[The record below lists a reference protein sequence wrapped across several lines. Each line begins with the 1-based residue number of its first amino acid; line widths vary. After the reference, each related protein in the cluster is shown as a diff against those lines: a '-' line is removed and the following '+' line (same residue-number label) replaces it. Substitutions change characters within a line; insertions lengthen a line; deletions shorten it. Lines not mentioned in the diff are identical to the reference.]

1 MVKYILLT
9 SLITLAI
16 TSCRNITFR
25 NVLDKKTI
33 EEASLQKSGISEI
46 THREDDPSFSY
57 KQDTLF
63 YEDRKYDGF
72 VIRLFP
78 GGDTAVF
85 MGYRKGV
92 QEGISKKWYSPNVI
106 QETRYYHS
114 GKKVGTHTG
123 YWENGN
129 PKFEYHFEEGEH
141 EGELKE
147 WYQNGQS
154 YRIFHY
160 RKGYEEGSQK
170 MWWENGVIRA
180 NYVVKNGRRFG
191 LIGLKLCMNPGN

>member
-1 MVKYILLT
+1 MRTILLT
-9 SLITLAI
+9 FLVIVTI
-16 TSCRNITFR
+16 TSCKNITFR
-25 NVLDKKTI
+25 NVLDKNTI
-33 EEASLQKSGISEI
+33 EETSLQKSGIADI
-46 THREDDPSFSY
+46 TYREDDPSFSY

-63 YEDRKYDGF
+63 YEDRKYDGYI
-72 VIRLFP
+72 IRLFP
-78 GGDTAVF
+78 SGDTAVF

-106 QETRYYHS
+106 QETRYYNS
-114 GKKVGTHTG
+114 GKKVGIHTG
-123 YWENGN
+123 YWENGH

-147 WYQNGQS
+147 WYQNGQP

-160 RKGYEEGSQK
+160 KKGYEEGSQK

-191 LIGLKLCMNPGN
+191 LIGLKLCMNPGK

>member
-1 MVKYILLT
+1 MTRYSLLIF
-9 SLITLAI
+9 LITLVI
-16 TSCRNITFR
+16 SSCKNITFR
-25 NVLDKKTI
+25 NVLDKKSI
-33 EEASLQKSGISEI
+33 EKATMQESGVPDI
-46 THREDDPSFSY
+46 TYREDDPFFTN

-63 YEDRKYDGF
+63 YNDRKYNGH
-72 VIRLFP
+72 VIRLFTT
-78 GGDTAVF
+78 GDTAVI
-85 MGYRKGV
+85 MSYRNGL
-92 QEGISKKWYSPNVI
+92 QEGISKKWYSPNII
-106 QETRYYHS
+106 QETRYYSS

-141 EGELKE
+141 EGVLKE

-191 LIGLKLCMNPGN
+191 LIGLKLCMNPGK